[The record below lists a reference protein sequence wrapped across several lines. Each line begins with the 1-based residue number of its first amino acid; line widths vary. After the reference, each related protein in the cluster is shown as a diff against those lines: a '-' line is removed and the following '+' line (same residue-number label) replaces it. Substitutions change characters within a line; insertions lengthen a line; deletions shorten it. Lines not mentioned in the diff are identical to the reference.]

1 VADAPA
7 GLVFSRLLR
16 GFVLTLGK
24 PEDLGRLIQ
33 AATKL
38 KAKGYAVTLR
48 VEAAAVP
55 RLLEADLGL
64 APDWLLFDMPPPA
77 DDAATTALENR
88 FDRSRMLYRAASQA
102 GSTTVSYEVK
112 G

>member
-1 VADAPA
+1 MRTSCQADAA
-7 GLVFSRLLR
+7 LATNTTTFA
-16 GFVLTLGK
+16 VLEMREMLAPGGYL
-24 PEDLGRLIQ
+24 DQ
-33 AATKL
+33 L
-38 KAKGYAVTLR
+38 KAKGYAVALR

-112 G
+112 R